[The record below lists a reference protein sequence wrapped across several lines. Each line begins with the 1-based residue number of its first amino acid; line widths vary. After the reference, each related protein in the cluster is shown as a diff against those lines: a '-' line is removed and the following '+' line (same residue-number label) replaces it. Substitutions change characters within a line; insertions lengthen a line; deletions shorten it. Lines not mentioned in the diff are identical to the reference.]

1 MKTVK
6 ITLQT
11 ILTVALVLLLTTTI
25 VFTEQAKTYSIT
37 TKCSP
42 QAREWIVDKFGEA
55 DTIEEL
61 LIDVNGFIGTR
72 TYIPKKST
80 DLFQYFDIDEF
91 IDNDCNGLCYDWSCF
106 TAIVAREISQLK
118 GWNCITYVVDAVSIH
133 DNSVYHSYN
142 FFIVDDG
149 NSKRTYFLDTTVD
162 NTRKKNNERIAGVIN
177 IGNFTMEEVSER
189 CCGYRIFKYH

>member
-118 GWNCITYVVDAVSIH
+118 GWNCKTYVVDAVSIH

-177 IGNFTMEEVSER
+177 IGNFTMEEFSER

>member
-61 LIDVNGFIGTR
+61 LIDVNAFIGTR

-106 TAIVAREISQLK
+106 TAIVTREVSQLK
-118 GWNCITYVVDAVSIH
+118 GWNCKPYVVDAVSIY
-133 DNSVYHSYN
+133 DKSIYHSFN

-162 NTRKKNNERIAGVIN
+162 NTKRRNNEQIMGVVN
-177 IGNFTMEEVSER
+177 IGTFTMEEFSER

>member
-1 MKTVK
+1 MKYIK
-6 ITLQT
+6 IASIF
-11 ILTVALVLLLTTTI
+11 ILIVVIALSFAVTKHQSTSGC
-25 VFTEQAKTYSIT
+25 SIT

-42 QAREWIVDKFGEA
+42 QAREWIIDRFGEA

-61 LIDVNGFIGTR
+61 LIDVNDFIGTR

-177 IGNFTMEEVSER
+177 IGNFTMEEFSER